1 MARTIKRGKRAR
13 FSQVERKRN
22 LRDTIA
28 TLEATRR
35 SFQRQ
40 LAGEVETRFP
50 ESFIRLRIDELTAS
64 LEAHRQTLAS
74 L

>member
-1 MARTIKRGKRAR
+1 MSRTIKRGKRER
-13 FSQVERKRN
+13 FTPVQRKRN

-28 TLEATRR
+28 NLEATRR

-40 LAGEVETRFP
+40 LAGEIETRFR
-50 ESFIRLRIDELTAS
+50 EDYIRSRIDELTSA